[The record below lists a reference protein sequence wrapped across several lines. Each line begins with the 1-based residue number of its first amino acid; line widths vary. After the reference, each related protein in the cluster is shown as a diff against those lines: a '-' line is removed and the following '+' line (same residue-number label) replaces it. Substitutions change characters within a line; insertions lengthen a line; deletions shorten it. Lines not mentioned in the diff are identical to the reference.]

1 MKLLIQDFIYR
12 WRWMI
17 FIYWFAVLFFTLFDR
32 GVPLAFAAMLCFMAD
47 WQKGMV
53 RVVRPLP
60 VSIRHQALAW
70 WFVSIGLLPLLG
82 LVAIGLGL
90 WLGGRVPFLPHEFAE
105 GFTQWKDKTGYLFYP
120 GKQRD
125 PWFSTALG
133 WWTGLGAS
141 ALLYLLQVSGPR
153 ASSSLLLRRIW
164 QGLVGLTLGLGTPG
178 MMMMLFMGPQNMEQM
193 RPAYW
198 VACATVP
205 LWVVGSFA
213 TAFRRSHPLMAPS
226 MQTLATG
233 SEPAVATPVRRGLG
247 GMPSLLLM
255 MHGRLLLML
264 CVMVGMFHLMY
275 IYLMRSKVG
284 SSSELGSPMSLQ
296 LIMMAGISCTL
307 CSDIWNLRS
316 LRTLPLSTGRLAFLM
331 LSVPLVLGVAV
342 GCLSPVGAWS
352 VHSSVTPLRAWTDG
366 LLTAVLGS
374 LCLTAGLY
382 FTTSR
387 RLLFFVVL
395 FPVIGAGSI
404 FGLKWLIVHPA
415 VVAVAGAL
423 IIAVCYIMICR
434 GLRRSSEF
442 YRVRQLPGAWG
453 QVSMRG

>member
-1 MKLLIQDFIYR
+1 MKLLIQDYIYR

-17 FIYWFAVLFFTLFDR
+17 FIYFFAVLFSTVFDR
-32 GVPLAFAAMLCFMAD
+32 GVPLAFAAMMCFMTD
-47 WQKGMV
+47 WQKGLV
-53 RVVRPLP
+53 RTVRPLP

-70 WFVSIGLLPLLG
+70 WFVSVGLLPLLG
-82 LVAIGLGL
+82 LVAIALGL

-105 GFTQWKDKTGYLFYP
+105 GFTQWKDKTGYLFSA

-133 WWTGLGAS
+133 WWIGLGAS
-141 ALLYLLQVSGPR
+141 ALFYLLQVSGPR
-153 ASSSLLLRRIW
+153 ASSSVLLRRVW
-164 QGLVGLTLGLGTPG
+164 HGLVGITLGLGTPG
-178 MMMMLFMGPQNMEQM
+178 MVMMLFMGPQNMEQM

-198 VACATVP
+198 VACATLP
-205 LWVVGSFA
+205 LWVAGSFA
-213 TAFRRSHPLMAPS
+213 TAFRRSHPLIVPS
-226 MQTLATG
+226 LQTLATG
-233 SEPAVATPVRRGLG
+233 SAPAVATPVRRGLG

-255 MHGRLLLML
+255 MHSRLLIML
-264 CVMVGMFHLMY
+264 GVMVVMFHLLALYMV
-275 IYLMRSKVG
+275 RSKVG
-284 SSSELGSPMSLQ
+284 SSTELGSPMSLQ
-296 LIMMAGISCTL
+296 LIMMASISCCV

-316 LRTLPLSTGRLAFLM
+316 LRTLPLSTGRLACLL

-342 GCLSPVGAWS
+342 GCMSPVGAWS
-352 VHSSVTPLRAWTDG
+352 MHSSITPVQAWTDG

-374 LCLTAGLY
+374 LCLTVGLF
-382 FTTSR
+382 FTTGR
-387 RLLFFVVL
+387 RLLFFGCL
-395 FPVIGAGSI
+395 FPLIACGSI
-404 FGLKWLIVHPA
+404 FGTKWLILNPS

-423 IIAVCYIMICR
+423 IIIVCYTLICR